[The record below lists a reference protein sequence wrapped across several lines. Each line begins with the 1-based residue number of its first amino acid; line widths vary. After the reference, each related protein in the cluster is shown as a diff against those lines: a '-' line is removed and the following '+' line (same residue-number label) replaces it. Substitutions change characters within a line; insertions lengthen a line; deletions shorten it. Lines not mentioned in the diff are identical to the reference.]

1 MEYTSVTSGLA
12 RKANCQA
19 RDMELVKLYNETLK
33 LMVKRG
39 VKAPRRHALHFVL
52 NNGHP
57 RYYVSYKRAYEVVC
71 QLLRHGKT
79 PRTTSLQVQMWQ
91 ELAERVRA
99 LCQGGKMSIAC
110 AVEFVLEHC
119 RASRFFITED
129 YADSIIDRARKE
141 YRSRNLQSMHHAQ

>member
-1 MEYTSVTSGLA
+1 MDYTNVTSGHA
-12 RKANCQA
+12 RKANCHE

-33 LMVKRG
+33 LMIDRN
-39 VKAPRRHALHFVL
+39 VKAPRRAALHFVIH
-52 NNGHP
+52 NGHP

-79 PRTTSLQVQMWQ
+79 PKGTSLQAQMWQ
-91 ELAERVRA
+91 ELAERVQA

-119 RASRFFITED
+119 RASRFFMTED
-129 YADSIIDRARKE
+129 YADTIIDRARKE
-141 YRSRNLQSMHHAQ
+141 FRRHKLHSMHNS

>member
-1 MEYTSVTSGLA
+1 MDYTNVTSGQA
-12 RKANCQA
+12 RQANCQA

-33 LMVKRG
+33 
-39 VKAPRRHALHFVL
+39 APRRQALHFVL

-71 QLLRHGKT
+71 QLLRHGKS
-79 PRTTSLQVQMWQ
+79 PKTTSMQVLMWQ
-91 ELAERVRA
+91 EIADRVKS

-119 RASRFFITED
+119 RATRYYITED

-141 YRSRNLQSMHHAQ
+141 YRHHKLKA

>member
-1 MEYTSVTSGLA
+1 MDYTNVTSGHA
-12 RKANCQA
+12 RKANCHA

-33 LMVKRG
+33 LMIDRS
-39 VKAPRRHALHFVL
+39 VKAPRRAALHFVIH
-52 NNGHP
+52 NGHP

-79 PRTTSLQVQMWQ
+79 PRATSLQVQMWQ
-91 ELAERVRA
+91 ELAERVQA

-119 RASRFFITED
+119 RASRFFMTED
-129 YADSIIDRARKE
+129 YADTIIDRARKE
-141 YRSRNLQSMHHAQ
+141 YRKRKVPLTP

>member
-1 MEYTSVTSGLA
+1 MNYTLITSGQA
-12 RKANCQA
+12 RQENRQA

-33 LMVKRG
+33 LMVDRG
-39 VKAPRRHALHFVL
+39 VKAPRRQALHFVL

-79 PRTTSLQVQMWQ
+79 PKTNSMQVLMWQ
-91 ELAERVRA
+91 EIAERVKS

-119 RASRFFITED
+119 RATRFYITED

-141 YRSRNLQSMHHAQ
+141 YRRRKLKA

>member
-1 MEYTSVTSGLA
+1 MDYTYVTSGHA

-19 RDMELVKLYNETLK
+19 RDMELAKLYNETLK
-33 LMVKRG
+33 LMIDRG
-39 VKAPRRHALHFVL
+39 VKAPRRAALHFVI

-57 RYYVSYKRAYEVVC
+57 RYYVSYKRAYEVVR

-79 PRTTSLQVQMWQ
+79 PRATSLQVEMWQ
-91 ELAERVRA
+91 ELADRVQA

-119 RASRFFITED
+119 CASRFFMTEE
-129 YADSIIDRARKE
+129 YADTIIDRARRQ
-141 YRSRNLQSMHHAQ
+141 YRKSKLKSKSP